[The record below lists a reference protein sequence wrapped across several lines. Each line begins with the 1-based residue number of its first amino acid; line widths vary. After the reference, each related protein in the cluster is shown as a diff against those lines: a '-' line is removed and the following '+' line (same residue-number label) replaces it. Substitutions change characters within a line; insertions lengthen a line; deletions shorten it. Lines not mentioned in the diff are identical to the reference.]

1 MRAQIA
7 LRRAD
12 AQDAEYL
19 TELRKTVLIAA
30 NSLDPGTDLRCI
42 EAACIAY
49 FADEARQTTFL
60 ALDGERIVGVGTV
73 IPMTSC
79 LRFPTRR
86 AAARFS

>member
-12 AQDAEYL
+12 AQDAE
-19 TELRKTVLIAA
+19 
-30 NSLDPGTDLRCI
+30 
-42 EAACIAY
+42 
-49 FADEARQTTFL
+49 
-60 ALDGERIVGVGTV
+60 RIIGVGTV

>member
-12 AQDAEYL
+12 AQDAE
-19 TELRKTVLIAA
+19 RIA
-30 NSLDPGTDLRCI
+30 
-42 EAACIAY
+42 
-49 FADEARQTTFL
+49 
-60 ALDGERIVGVGTV
+60 GVGTV

-79 LRFPTRR
+79 PWVPTRR